1 MPRYPFYEMQKNAKD
16 MSRRTTILGRCKKH
30 SPGLAHTFPR
40 IQSSLQKGWATL
52 DSGRLAHMSYK
63 SPIIDHMCHLEQPNS
78 MTNVPIMNIQTK
90 AAHDGDTPLGD
101 HR

>member
-1 MPRYPFYEMQKNAKD
+1 MSRYPFYEMQKNAKN
-16 MSRRTTILGRCKKH
+16 MCRQTTILGRCKKNVPGSAH
-30 SPGLAHTFPR
+30 SLPR
-40 IQSSLQKGWATL
+40 IQSSLQKGWATIGT
-52 DSGRLAHMSYK
+52 GRLAHMSYK
-63 SPIIDHMCHLEQPNS
+63 SPIIDHMCQLERPNS

>member
-1 MPRYPFYEMQKNAKD
+1 MSRYPFYEMQKMQKICPAEQLFWVDVKKNA
-16 MSRRTTILGRCKKH
+16 
-30 SPGLAHTFPR
+30 PGLEHTLSR

-63 SPIIDHMCHLEQPNS
+63 SPIIDHMCQLERPNS
-78 MTNVPIMNIQTK
+78 MTNVPIMNIQTQ
-90 AAHDGDTPLGD
+90 AAHEGDVPFGD